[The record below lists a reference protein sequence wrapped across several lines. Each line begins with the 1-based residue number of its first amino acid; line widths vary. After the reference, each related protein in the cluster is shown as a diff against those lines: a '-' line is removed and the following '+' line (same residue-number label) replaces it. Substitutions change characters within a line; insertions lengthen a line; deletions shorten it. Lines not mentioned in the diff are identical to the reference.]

1 MKKSLSWALLRRVW
15 KSGPPTWQFKWWSDD
30 KVWDFWDIHDPIF
43 SQTHLVSPHT
53 LFSQLIYFCV
63 ISSHY
68 PQPTWVGLKSGQF
81 IPKSRKSLTNL
92 RSDAERKTCLSKQK
106 KENNEVRMVR
116 APVSMFLFSLN
127 RAFPWIS
134 PNHHDSSAPQ
144 TTRRS
149 EEVSRLLDLLG
160 ELGAEHVIFA
170 CDLNA
175 MPVPWWTPA
184 AERQSAAVCRS
195 WSPDELSGWCWAIG
209 DDYLSL

>member
-1 MKKSLSWALLRRVW
+1 MIKYGISGTSMILCSVKPTLFHHIHCSLNWSISVSSLHITHN
-15 KSGPPTWQFKWWSDD
+15 PPG
-30 KVWDFWDIHDPIF
+30 
-43 SQTHLVSPHT
+43 LVSRVGNSSPNRESH
-53 LFSQLIYFCV
+53 SQI
-63 ISSHY
+63 
-68 PQPTWVGLKSGQF
+68 
-81 IPKSRKSLTNL
+81 L

-127 RAFPWIS
+127 LAFPWIS

-184 AERQSAAVCRS
+184 AERQSAAAEALMS
-195 WSPDELSGWCWAIG
+195 WV
-209 DDYLSL
+209 DDVGL